1 MCVACIYCIYWLYC
15 FSSFRGCDAFS
26 DSCQK
31 ALEPE
36 DVTVG
41 LVIGK
46 CLRCYFMI
54 HLKHTYDPLLMAFCK
69 TSGTVLHQELS
80 RTEMIYTHGLDLMST
95 VPSPYIAEQ
104 VYKQ

>member
-1 MCVACIYCIYWLYC
+1 MCVACIYWLYC

-41 LVIGK
+41 LVIG
-46 CLRCYFMI
+46 
-54 HLKHTYDPLLMAFCK
+54 
-69 TSGTVLHQELS
+69 
-80 RTEMIYTHGLDLMST
+80 
-95 VPSPYIAEQ
+95 
-104 VYKQ
+104 